1 MRRKQLV
8 NQRGCELFPPQRDH
22 VLLECHRFHSVLDG
36 CGMELHFL
44 PTVRLII
51 ASIPCIWFPAFAA
64 AETLVF
70 AGVPLGVQVETIPEC
85 VPVPKT
91 TNRMVC
97 TQANQSSCESFN
109 KRMAEVDAKYPDYFP
124 PEGSPVC
131 RKTGWRSTYSTDP
144 KTGPPEEGFALHEL
158 RVPRVSD
165 ASALRI
171 GSPTF
176 VLTKNGTIYKIVY
189 DYRGVILPIDDP
201 RQIRAVES
209 AQIDVVTDFVG
220 SAPVQKELRNGCSGD
235 GSETVCWD
243 HVRVKWIKGTST
255 VEMRRDDVPS
265 GRLTITLSGFEKP
278 ETLEL
283 PSFTG

>member
-1 MRRKQLV
+1 MSRPESLSTTKLEGWSRGGLVPLFQGFDLEVNDSGMRMLHPSTERS
-8 NQRGCELFPPQRDH
+8 CELFPPSARSS
-22 VLLECHRFHSVLDG
+22 LPKMTPFSLGARK
-36 CGMELHFL
+36 MKLHFL
-44 PTVRLII
+44 RTVGLVI
-51 ASIPCIWFPAFAA
+51 ASIPSIWFPAFAS
-64 AETLVF
+64 AETLAF
-70 AGVPLGVQVETIPEC
+70 AGVPLCVQVEAIPEC

-109 KRMAEVDAKYPDYFP
+109 KKMAEVDAKYPDYFP

-165 ASALRI
+165 ASALRF

-176 VLTKNGTIYKIVY
+176 ALTKDGIYKIVY

-201 RQIRAVES
+201 RMARDGRTHRRS
-209 AQIDVVTDFVG
+209 A
-220 SAPVQKELRNGCSGD
+220 
-235 GSETVCWD
+235 
-243 HVRVKWIKGTST
+243 
-255 VEMRRDDVPS
+255 
-265 GRLTITLSGFEKP
+265 GFE
-278 ETLEL
+278 L
-283 PSFTG
+283 